1 MWVALAVS
9 LIMSA
14 ISYALAPKPP
24 KPQNATVGELEIPSP
39 PNNKP
44 VPVVFGKVWIKNPGV
59 IYYGNP
65 RQEAIKSKGG
75 KK

>member
-9 LIMSA
+9 LVMTA

-24 KPQNATVGELEIPSP
+24 KPKNAAAGRLDIPSP
-39 PNNKP
+39 PHNEP
-44 VPVVFGKVWIKNPGV
+44 IPVVFGTVWVKSPGV

-65 RQEAIKSKGG
+65 RQEKIKSKGG